1 MPSPVRG
8 ANNLGADAQSRAR
21 LPKSP
26 VWSRSEPGG
35 WSDDIE
41 AHEARMRNLQP
52 AREAKVSEDS
62 SEDTG
67 RRTSAELSATTMSTA
82 SVLPSVHDSNSL
94 NESGVSKVAEN
105 DEEERP
111 DVVTQLPKLS
121 KIYYQRPRYSRRVKS
136 KSEPLGSA
144 YEGEIDGNDELPTG
158 HDSDLSTDLTVSC
171 GTKSH
176 RQRPSTLTSV
186 GTLSSCVCACPKVGH
201 LRAGQC
207 EYHKSFDSKHRHA
220 EERR

>member
-8 ANNLGADAQSRAR
+8 SNDFGADAQSRAQVPR
-21 LPKSP
+21 SP

-41 AHEARMRNLQP
+41 AHEARTRNLQQ
-52 AREAKVSEDS
+52 ARKAKVSEDS

-82 SVLPSVHDSNSL
+82 SVLPSIHDSNSL
-94 NESGVSKVAEN
+94 HESGVSKVTEN
-105 DEEERP
+105 DEEEQP

-136 KSEPLGSA
+136 KSEPSGSA
-144 YEGEIDGNDELPTG
+144 YEGEMEGDDAAPTEHG
-158 HDSDLSTDLTVSC
+158 SDLTTDLTVSR

-176 RQRPSTLTSV
+176 QNKD
-186 GTLSSCVCACPKVGH
+186 A
-201 LRAGQC
+201 
-207 EYHKSFDSKHRHA
+207 
-220 EERR
+220 